1 MRPGLQPP
9 CSSAG
14 RHAIVSACISPSTVS
29 LMHLNLRYFA
39 SLREAL
45 GPGEAL
51 HFDADDRPAT
61 VGALRDRLIERG
73 GRHAELLAR
82 GRAVRCAVDQV
93 VAEDHTPLPERA
105 EVAFF
110 PPVTGG

>member
-1 MRPGLQPP
+1 M
-9 CSSAG
+9 AMK
-14 RHAIVSACISPSTVS
+14 ISV
-29 LMHLNLRYFA
+29 RYFA

-45 GPGEAL
+45 GSSEAVEL
-51 HFDADDRPAT
+51 PAGAS
-61 VGALRDRLIERG
+61 VGTLRDALLQRG

-82 GRAVRCAVDQV
+82 QRAVRCAVDQV
-93 VAEDHTPLPERA
+93 MADEGVPLHDGA